1 MARDEDPS
9 RGKVKATVTLVI
21 RGVPEKDTESQTG
34 CQFVGSGGCGVRVTR
49 TPKDAKVIIPR
60 RGTEKSVVWCGSR
73 ADNGRKTVKEIG
85 GGVQSLSPEASRK
98 RRLEQKSAH
107 GVVSGANHALSLV
120 ILRGGIRARHA
131 QLDTVREEEGMG
143 GGVIKLTTI
152 VTLDGLDYE
161 AELRG
166 HPSEEVKNR
175 KKSIKLRT
183 QGKSPRIMRKIID
196 HHKIVL
202 IARNTDDR
210 GCP

>member
-1 MARDEDPS
+1 
-9 RGKVKATVTLVI
+9 VI
-21 RGVPEKDTESQTG
+21 RGVPEEDIESRTG

-49 TPKDAKVIIPR
+49 TPENAKVIVPR
-60 RGTEKSVVWCGSR
+60 RGTEKSVVWCGSG
-73 ADNGRKTVKEIG
+73 AGSGRKTIKEIG
-85 GGVQSLSPEASRK
+85 GGVQALSPEASRK

-107 GVVSGANHALSLV
+107 GVISGVNHPLSLA

-131 QLDTVREEEGMG
+131 QLDTVREEEGTE

-152 VTLDGLDYE
+152 VALDGLDCE

-175 KKSIKLRT
+175 GKSIRLRT

-210 GCP
+210 RCP